1 MFLMCFILAFSILLS
16 AGGAGRPTRV
26 KLHGK
31 GARLVSRDNLNLV
44 VSDNQRRTVNGSHWA
59 QPKSV
64 EIPRAQ
70 ARRRCPRRSQCRWP
84 CSQRSRWR
92 ARAWATW
99 AAVGILAISVMP
111 SWRRGFPSLMPLA
124 SVAAR
129 AALVRLLISPASSSV
144 TATIY
149 VIRDFPTEPVG
160 TLGKSQNRTPAL
172 LVPSTIDRRRDDAQ
186 RGLG

>member
-1 MFLMCFILAFSILLS
+1 MPVALIS
-16 AGGAGRPTRV
+16 AIT
-26 KLHGK
+26 
-31 GARLVSRDNLNLV
+31 GARS
-44 VSDNQRRTVNGSHWA
+44 A
-59 QPKSV
+59 
-64 EIPRAQ
+64 A
-70 ARRRCPRRSQCRWP
+70 
-84 CSQRSRWR
+84 R

-99 AAVGILAISVMP
+99 AAVGILAISVLP
-111 SWRRGFPSLMPLA
+111 SWRRGFPSLTPQA
-124 SVAAR
+124 FVAAR

-160 TLGKSQNRTPAL
+160 TVGKSQNRTPAL